1 MKIVITVLLPLDEY
15 WSSNIF
21 KIPIFNLKQRKLL
34 VVSIYRP
41 PDQNLIIFCHPLQV
55 YLIAIVS
62 LTKILS

>member
-21 KIPIFNLKQRKLL
+21 EIPIFNPKHRKLL
-34 VVSIYRP
+34 VVSIYQP
-41 PDQNLIIFCHPLQV
+41 PDQNLDYFLSSITV
-55 YLIAIVS
+55 YLITILS